1 MLVLCAAALVAGLLG
16 SLHCAGMCGPLAIA
30 VACGRP
36 CATKERL
43 VLFVAGKGLTYVALG
58 AVAGT
63 FGAGL
68 SNAGLG
74 NRAAAVVALAAGVA
88 MLGFGVS
95 SVQKRFPS
103 MRPNHPSAVSVL
115 ITQLVAGQGQL
126 TPLAAGLLAGLLPCG
141 LVHAMLA
148 QSMAAV
154 GAWRGCLV
162 MLAFGL
168 GSSPSVLAAGW
179 LCGRIGIRSR
189 RMAEW
194 LGAGAVV
201 GMGMIALW
209 RGLALL
215 LADPSAGASCT
226 HAAM

>member
-1 MLVLCAAALVAGLLG
+1 MLVLCAAALAVGLLG
-16 SLHCAGMCGPLAIA
+16 SFHCAGMCGPLAIA

-43 VLFVAGKGLTYVALG
+43 VLFVTGKGLTYVLLG

-68 SNAGLG
+68 SSAGFG

-88 MLGFGVS
+88 MLGFGIS
-95 SVQKRFPS
+95 SVRGRFPS
-103 MRPNHPSAVSVL
+103 MRPNHPSSVSVL
-115 ITQLVAGQGQL
+115 ISHLMAGQGQL

-141 LVHAMLA
+141 LVHGMLA

-154 GAWRGCLV
+154 GAWRGSLV

-168 GSSPSVLAAGW
+168 GCSPSVLAAGW

-189 RMAEW
+189 LFAEW

-201 GMGMIALW
+201 AMGMIALW
-209 RGLALL
+209 RGLAVL
-215 LADPSAGASCT
+215 LADSSAAASCG
-226 HAAM
+226 HAAL